1 MLKPS
6 KRLREALERFVT
18 IVEIRYEAIHTGDAE
33 WAMAVLQDINMDREK
48 HSAHTVIM
56 EELGIKDSQQAAEE
70 ACCLVGKEWLAEY
83 AK

>member
-6 KRLREALERFVT
+6 RRLQKALDSFVT
-18 IVEIRYEAIHTGDAE
+18 IVEIRYEAIRTGDAE
-33 WAMAVLQDINMDREK
+33 WAMAVLQDIRMDKEK

-56 EELGIKDSQQAAEE
+56 EELGINDSQQAAEE
-70 ACCLVGKEWLAEY
+70 ACRLVGKEWLAEY

>member
-6 KRLREALERFVT
+6 KRLQKALDSFVT
-18 IVEIRYEAIHTGDAE
+18 IVEIRYEAIRTGDAE
-33 WAMAVLQDINMDREK
+33 WAMAVLQDIRMDREK
-48 HSAHTVIM
+48 HSAHEVIM

-70 ACCLVGKEWLAEY
+70 ACRLVGKEWLAEY

>member
-6 KRLREALERFVT
+6 RKLQQALERFVT
-18 IVEIRYEAIHTGDAE
+18 IVEIRYEAIRTGDAE
-33 WAMAVLQDINMDREK
+33 WAMAVLQDIRMDREK
-48 HSAHTVIM
+48 HSAHVVIM

-70 ACCLVGKEWLAEY
+70 ACRLVGKEWLAEY